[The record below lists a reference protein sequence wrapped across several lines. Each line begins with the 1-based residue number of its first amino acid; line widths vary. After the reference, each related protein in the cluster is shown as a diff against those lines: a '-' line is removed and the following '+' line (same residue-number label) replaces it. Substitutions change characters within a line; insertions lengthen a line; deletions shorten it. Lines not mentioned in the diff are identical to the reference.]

1 MDKNVKSKFNKQKIG
16 LISGLIVPI
25 IAIFIFYL
33 LNQNRFGSFENFY
46 KHFVLFHLTSHIVSL
61 SVIPNMAVFYLFI
74 KKNFLYS
81 AKGVVLATMIYGLII
96 IVLRFFV

>member
-1 MDKNVKSKFNKQKIG
+1 MDKNVKSTFNKLNIG
-16 LISGLIVPI
+16 LVAGIIVPI

-33 LNQNRFGSFENFY
+33 FNKYRFGSLENFY

-61 SVIPNMAVFYLFI
+61 SVLPNLAVFYLFI

-81 AKGVVLATMIYGLII
+81 ARGVILATMIYGLVI
-96 IVLRFFV
+96 IVLKFFV